1 MHQYREKQHNA
12 TYCCIIFAYFLWTNT
27 FSTISTHRIPLYTN
41 ILGVV
46 GCSESQFISSKMKPL
61 KMNFFITFFFSLCTG
76 PGLRSLKLNL
86 DAHWQLNHFDSLHT
100 KQESKL
106 TLVFPCSIS
115 GSTTENT
122 IKCGNVSTGENIR
135 KVHETKVSEF
145 SSPYQNSRH

>member
-1 MHQYREKQHNA
+1 MPH
-12 TYCCIIFAYFLWTNT
+12 IVVLFLHT
-27 FSTISTHRIPLYTN
+27 FCEQIHFQPFLPTEYLYTL
-41 ILGVV
+41 IFWVYKRISGWLFWK
-46 GCSESQFISSKMKPL
+46 SIHFIQDETFKNEFL
-61 KMNFFITFFFSLCTG
+61 YHFFFSLYVLAG

-86 DAHWQLNHFDSLHT
+86 DVHWQLNHFDSLHT

>member
-1 MHQYREKQHNA
+1 MPH
-12 TYCCIIFAYFLWTNT
+12 IVVLFLHT
-27 FSTISTHRIPLYTN
+27 FCEQIHFQPFLPTEYLYTL
-41 ILGVV
+41 IFWVYKRISGWLFRK
-46 GCSESQFISSKMKPL
+46 SIHFIQDETFENEFL
-61 KMNFFITFFFSLCTG
+61 YHFFFSLCTG

-122 IKCGNVSTGENIR
+122 TKCGNVSTGENIR
-135 KVHETKVSEF
+135 KVHETKVSEI

>member
-1 MHQYREKQHNA
+1 MPH
-12 TYCCIIFAYFLWTNT
+12 IVVLFLHT
-27 FSTISTHRIPLYTN
+27 FCEQIHFQPFLPTEYLYTL
-41 ILGVV
+41 IFWVYKRISGWLFWK
-46 GCSESQFISSKMKPL
+46 SIHFIQDETFENEFL
-61 KMNFFITFFFSLCTG
+61 YHLFFLFMYWSRVEITVNSAVK
-76 PGLRSLKLNL
+76 RNL
-86 DAHWQLNHFDSLHT
+86 DAHWPLNHFDSLHT

-135 KVHETKVSEF
+135 KVHETKVSEI

>member
-1 MHQYREKQHNA
+1 MPHIVVLFLHTFCEQIHFQPFLPPEYSGCTRE
-12 TYCCIIFAYFLWTNT
+12 
-27 FSTISTHRIPLYTN
+27 S
-41 ILGVV
+41 VV

-86 DAHWQLNHFDSLHT
+86 YAHWQLNHFDSLHT

-106 TLVFPCSIS
+106 TLVFPRSIS

-122 IKCGNVSTGENIR
+122 IKCGNVSTGENLR
-135 KVHETKVSEF
+135 KVHETKVSEI